1 MSKNPGGTIHERTHY
16 EVLGIE
22 EGATTD
28 EIRSAWRAL
37 ISDLHPDR
45 VADEAEKERL
55 SAQAAEVNAAYST
68 LKDPSSRSSYDADL
82 ERERHFEQTG
92 AAADNAGCQNDYET
106 PYTGEYSDV
115 YDEEPDWDRMQAEAA
130 EAWERW
136 ENPTL
141 RDRLRQGWY
150 EVAHDEIPD
159 SGKLGFMDDYGT
171 AWDGFENSG
180 TEHGV
185 VMFTLPGFSGFMT
198 RIATGMFVILL
209 AHAFATGFVTLGVVL
224 GAFAA
229 DIFMCGFGARAAR
242 YIAYQAGSGA
252 ELTEGQKMIS
262 IPAFAIRSLW
272 LGVIQFGALYGVV
285 LFMRWMYHLDQEP
298 SPVEPFIGYGL
309 AALPILWTIAF
320 LAVWISRTIQEDRE
334 EIHSYGA
341 GETG

>member
-1 MSKNPGGTIHERTHY
+1 
-16 EVLGIE
+16 
-22 EGATTD
+22 
-28 EIRSAWRAL
+28 
-37 ISDLHPDR
+37 
-45 VADEAEKERL
+45 
-55 SAQAAEVNAAYST
+55 
-68 LKDPSSRSSYDADL
+68 
-82 ERERHFEQTG
+82 
-92 AAADNAGCQNDYET
+92 
-106 PYTGEYSDV
+106 
-115 YDEEPDWDRMQAEAA
+115 
-130 EAWERW
+130 
-136 ENPTL
+136 
-141 RDRLRQGWY
+141 LRQGWH

-171 AWDGFENSG
+171 AWDDFENSG

-198 RIATGMFVILL
+198 RIATGILIVLL

-334 EIHSYGA
+334 ETHSYGA